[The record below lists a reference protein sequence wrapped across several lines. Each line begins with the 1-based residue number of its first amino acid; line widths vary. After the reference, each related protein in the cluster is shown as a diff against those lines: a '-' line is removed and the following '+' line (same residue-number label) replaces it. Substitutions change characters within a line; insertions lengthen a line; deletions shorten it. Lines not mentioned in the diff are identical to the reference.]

1 MSNIETVPMNKT
13 TEKAVYRV
21 FKLIR
26 LLNSTPRRTVKQLA
40 PVVGA
45 SESAI
50 YRDLELLERLGY
62 IVDKDE
68 HNRKFL
74 QFQFQKGS
82 QTVLEPDELFFL
94 QDHLQQTAGDSPQAQ
109 AILHKFDLNLSMIP
123 LADALPQLHTTRILQ
138 LIRTGIETH
147 SCLLLKNYQSLS
159 SGTSSDR
166 RIEPLEITEDYRYL
180 IGWDLDKDRQSQF
193 KIARITDIHFL
204 DQKVQPQ
211 RVASPTDLFGL
222 TGDKWMDVK
231 LKLSN
236 LAHHLLVEEFTH
248 SRPYIKRRRDGVFF
262 EGQVRNWKGI
272 GRFVLGLPG
281 EIEVVQPEAFREYLR
296 ERVKGWQF

>member
-1 MSNIETVPMNKT
+1 MNKT
-13 TEKAVYRV
+13 TETAVYRV

-26 LLNSTPRRTVKQLA
+26 LLNSTPRRSARQLA
-40 PVVGA
+40 QLLNT
-45 SESAI
+45 SESTL
-50 YRDLELLERLGY
+50 YRHLDLLEDLGY
-62 IVDKDE
+62 PVETDAYD
-68 HNRKFL
+68 RKFL
-74 QFQFQKGS
+74 QFQFEKGGKS
-82 QTVLEPDELFFL
+82 VLEPDELFFL
-94 QDHLQQTAGDSPQAQ
+94 QDHLQQTASDTPEAQ
-109 AILHKFDLNLSMIP
+109 AILHKFNLNLSMIP
-123 LADALPQLHTTRILQ
+123 IADALPQLHASRILQ
-138 LIRTGIETH
+138 LIRTGIETG
-147 SCLLLKNYQSLS
+147 SCIALKNYQSLS
-159 SGTSSDR
+159 SDTVSDR
-166 RIEPLEITEDYRYL
+166 RVEPLELTSDYRYL

-236 LAHHLLVEEFTH
+236 LAHHLLVEEFSH

-296 ERVKGWQF
+296 KRVKGWQY